1 MDYDLVN
8 YLLKLLARRR
18 TIKLKS
24 VCLFI
29 ANSCKLLVNKFINDS
44 VQQTETDSNVFKYLL
59 KTVGHF

>member
-1 MDYDLVN
+1 MGSDLVY

-29 ANSCKLLVNKFINDS
+29 ANSCKLLVNKFTNDS
-44 VQQTETDSNVFKYLL
+44 VQQTETDSNI
-59 KTVGHF
+59 HI